1 MFKNEGY
8 TMNLSS
14 RAFAIILFMSLFAW
28 LPFAL
33 ASDADDLKFTG
44 RNADIL
50 KRAVACERE
59 GKIADAVAEY
69 RLYLK
74 KNKDVVPV
82 YFYLGNLY
90 WDSGYKDKAQET
102 FRQAEQA
109 CPT

>member
-1 MFKNEGY
+1 
-8 TMNLSS
+8 MNISP
-14 RAFAIILFMSLFAW
+14 RAFAIICFISLTVC

-33 ASDADDLKFTG
+33 ISYADEINFAG
-44 RNADIL
+44 RNADCL
-50 KRAVACERE
+50 KRAVTFEKE
-59 GKIADAVAEY
+59 GKTTDAVAEY

-90 WDSGYKDKAQET
+90 WDSGYKEKALET
-102 FRQAEQA
+102 FKEAEQA

>member
-1 MFKNEGY
+1 
-8 TMNLSS
+8 MNVSR
-14 RAFAIILFMSLFAW
+14 RAFVIILFMGLTVCPVC

-33 ASDADDLKFTG
+33 ISHADELKFTG
-44 RNADIL
+44 RNADTL
-50 KRAVACERE
+50 KRAVAFERE
-59 GKIADAVAEY
+59 GKTTDAVAEY

-90 WDSGYKDKAQET
+90 WDSGYKDKALET
-102 FRQAEQA
+102 FKEAEQA

>member
-1 MFKNEGY
+1 
-8 TMNLSS
+8 MNIGS
-14 RAFAIILFMSLFAW
+14 RASAIIFFMGLTVC

-33 ASDADDLKFTG
+33 VSHAEDLNFAGRDAET
-44 RNADIL
+44 L
-50 KRAVACERE
+50 KRAVTFERE
-59 GKIADAVAEY
+59 GKTADAVAEY

-90 WDSGYKDKAQET
+90 WDSGYKDKALET
-102 FRQAEQA
+102 FKQAEQA

>member
-1 MFKNEGY
+1 
-8 TMNLSS
+8 MNASR
-14 RAFAIILFMSLFAW
+14 RAFAIILFMGLTAC

-33 ASDADDLKFTG
+33 KSHADELNFTG
-44 RNADIL
+44 RNADTL
-50 KRAVACERE
+50 KRAVAFERE
-59 GKIADAVAEY
+59 GKTADAAAEY

-90 WDSGYKDKAQET
+90 WDSGYKDKALET
-102 FRQAEQA
+102 FKEAEQA